1 MITIIFNLFK
11 KNYFFTILK
20 KILKRFE
27 RKTFTEATKWAKSHV
42 KYTTDEYLLSIDKN
56 LFKETKLYMKE
67 LEKESLKKLSTLKFS
82 LGGGGNYKLLY
93 FFTRKL
99 KPEIVIETGV
109 AAGWTTLAILKA
121 MKANNFGKL
130 YSSDFPYFRIK
141 NPEKYIGYLIDK
153 KTYYSNWILDIR
165 GDDIALNN
173 FASII
178 NDNSVK
184 LFHYDSDK
192 SYSGRTKAFK
202 TIKNKLSNDAI
213 IIFDDI
219 QNNLHFRDLVR
230 SLNVNFEIFE
240 FKGKFV
246 GVIGFQ

>member
-1 MITIIFNLFK
+1 MQ
-11 KNYFFTILK
+11 
-20 KILKRFE
+20 
-27 RKTFTEATKWAKSHV
+27 
-42 KYTTDEYLLSIDKN
+42 
-56 LFKETKLYMKE
+56 
-67 LEKESLKKLSTLKFS
+67 
-82 LGGGGNYKLLY
+82 
-93 FFTRKL
+93 
-99 KPEIVIETGV
+99 
-109 AAGWTTLAILKA
+109 
-121 MKANNFGKL
+121 
-130 YSSDFPYFRIK
+130 
-141 NPEKYIGYLIDK
+141 
-153 KTYYSNWILDIR
+153 NWILDIR

-202 TIKNKLSNDAI
+202 TIKNKLSNDAV

-230 SLNVNFEIFE
+230 TLNVNFEIFE

-246 GVIGFQ
+246 GVIVFQ